1 MDNLNE
7 DWTEAYYED
16 VINMTYQE
24 LVKCIGEPHFE
35 GGDFKIQKE
44 WHFEIENL
52 THFSIYDWR
61 ETDRNRDVTDGK
73 NVEWHIGHDGKPG
86 TLEKVK
92 AWLHD
97 KGVEV
102 DKSMYYKIKASD
114 AINLN
119 IQVGIKD
126 IKKIGKT
133 HFKDEGGVLAIICD
147 GDTSNIEEILLRS
160 ILKCFGD
167 EYKIIETKDFII
179 WGDRGQEDVIDI
191 LFVTNLPYEMYE
203 MIQFL

>member
-24 LVKCIGEPHFE
+24 LVKCIGEPHFYE
-35 GGDFKIQKE
+35 EWDIDTQCQ
-44 WHFEIENL
+44 WHFELDDL
-52 THFSIYDWR
+52 THFSIYDWKESYSYR
-61 ETDRNRDVTDGK
+61 HVTDGK

-92 AWLHD
+92 AWLHG
-97 KGVEV
+97 KGVKV
-102 DKSMYYKIKASD
+102 DKSMYYKIKTPD
-114 AINLN
+114 VNTN
-119 IQVGIKD
+119 IQVEKKD
-126 IKKIGKT
+126 ILKIGNS
-133 HFKDEGGVLAIICD
+133 FYNEGGFLAIVCNED
-147 GDTSNIEEILLRS
+147 SSNIEELLLRS

-167 EYKIIETKDFII
+167 EYKVIRE
-179 WGDRGQEDVIDI
+179 EDYKWNDDNADEVYEA

-203 MIQFL
+203 ILLCIS